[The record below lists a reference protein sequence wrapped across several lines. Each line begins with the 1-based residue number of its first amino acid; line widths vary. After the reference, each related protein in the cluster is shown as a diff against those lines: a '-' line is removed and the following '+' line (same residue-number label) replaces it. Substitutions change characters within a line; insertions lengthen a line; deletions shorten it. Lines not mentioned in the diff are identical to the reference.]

1 MRTESSKDQMQK
13 TPSRHKFTDVY
24 SYNKKSELLKTKL
37 DMREL
42 LSSVE
47 RKREIQKK
55 IKYI

>member
-1 MRTESSKDQMQK
+1 MRTESSKDHIQK
-13 TPSRHKFTDVY
+13 TPSKHKFTDAY

-47 RKREIQKK
+47 RKREIQRK
-55 IKYI
+55 IK